1 MNLNQFKKFENAT
14 SLNSKRAL
22 LSLALEILEKRQ
34 SQLEIARSILNSEN
48 PDENSIQLLDEI
60 DLDRASFMLDKASFM
75 KVMNI
80 LELAVKGCDNL

>member
-14 SLNSKRAL
+14 NLNSKRAL
-22 LSLALEILEKRQ
+22 LGLALEILEKRQ
-34 SQLEIARSILNSEN
+34 SQLDIARSILNSEN
-48 PDENSIQLLDEI
+48 TDANSIQLLDEI
-60 DLDRASFMLDKASFM
+60 DLDRASFM